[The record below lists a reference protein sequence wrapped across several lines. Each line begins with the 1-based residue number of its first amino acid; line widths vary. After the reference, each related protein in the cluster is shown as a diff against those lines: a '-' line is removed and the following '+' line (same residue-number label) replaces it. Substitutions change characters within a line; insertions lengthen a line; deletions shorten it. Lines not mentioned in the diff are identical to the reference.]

1 MIKIE
6 MSKCCPCPSEAA
18 VAPASGVAAA
28 PVPTNTLGRLQSGVG
43 SASRLVKNYG
53 PGAAIAA
60 KTVGRAVP
68 GLGTAILAANLA
80 THYGPSAAA
89 AARSA
94 ISRVAPGQGQPKQI
108 AGKSRRMTRTTRRR
122 GGAIKVPDSPAPLS
136 SVNTYTSWPGGV
148 DPTAKLYQAPKM
160 IGGKRKTRRNTRGV
174 RMSRRSRHRR

>member
-1 MIKIE
+1 
-6 MSKCCPCPSEAA
+6 MSQKCCPCPIEAVGP
-18 VAPASGVAAA
+18 VAPVVTPAT
-28 PVPTNTLGRLQSGVG
+28 PVRTNALGRLQSGVG
-43 SASRLVKNYG
+43 SASKLVKNYG

-80 THYGPSAAA
+80 SQYGPSAAA

-94 ISRVAPGQGQPKQI
+94 ISRVAPGQGPPKQI
-108 AGKSRRMTRTTRRR
+108 AGKSRKMTRATRRRR

-160 IGGKRKTRRNTRGV
+160 IGGKRKTRRNKRGV
-174 RMSRRSRHRR
+174 RSSRSNRR